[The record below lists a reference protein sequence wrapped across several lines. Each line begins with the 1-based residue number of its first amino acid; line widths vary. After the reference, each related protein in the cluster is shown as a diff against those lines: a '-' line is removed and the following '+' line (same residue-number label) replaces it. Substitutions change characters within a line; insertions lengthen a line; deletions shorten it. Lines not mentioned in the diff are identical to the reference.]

1 MTKAFKIFLITI
13 GAFIL
18 IIIILGIF
26 TLEENESEQKAIKSK
41 PEPPKPQPKPESM
54 EYMLATIDKGYVSSD
69 DIIIARFRSLLQ
81 QLDSTYVESKEQ
93 IGDMTVGTQ
102 KLLKDEGVKETL
114 LNIMEGM
121 NSLFS
126 KRIENQKY
134 AEYASAYAVLR
145 TKGQSHHEAIAGL
158 RAILQSLGIY

>member
-1 MTKAFKIFLITI
+1 MQAK
-13 GAFIL
+13 IL
-18 IIIILGIF
+18 ISSLAIMAMLYCGG
-26 TLEENESEQKAIKSK
+26 EGPEQQQ
-41 PEPPKPQPKPESM
+41 PQPQPKPKSM

-81 QLDSTYVESKEQ
+81 QLDSTYVESKNQ
-93 IGDMTVGTQ
+93 IGDMTVGIQ
-102 KLLKDEGVKETL
+102 KLIKDEGVNETL

-126 KRIENQKY
+126 TRTENQNY
-134 AEYASAYAVLR
+134 AEYASAYGILR

-158 RAILQSLGIY
+158 RALIQSLGIY